1 MPGEALYILTCTD
14 VTRNTVSN
22 DAALTAVFK
31 FSKYWK
37 ICLLVVHAGPYV
49 RYGPN
54 RLLIDTNTAAN
65 GNTSPFLEATF
76 FVCPLTRLSDRKSGT
91 DINSHKA
98 NTIKSKA
105 YQALVHSAPNTLTIR
120 DKSDHSRRRRILSL
134 AFSEAKIQSYENI
147 LLRHINNFCSAIGT
161 RDDKT
166 SPDSSRDMAL
176 YSKSD
181 PLPPVERI
189 RKV

>member
-1 MPGEALYILTCTD
+1 M
-14 VTRNTVSN
+14 
-22 DAALTAVFK
+22 
-31 FSKYWK
+31 
-37 ICLLVVHAGPYV
+37 
-49 RYGPN
+49 
-54 RLLIDTNTAAN
+54 
-65 GNTSPFLEATF
+65 
-76 FVCPLTRLSDRKSGT
+76 RLSDRRAGT

-147 LLRHINNFCSAIGT
+147 LLRHINNFCSVLGAH
-161 RDDKT
+161 DDET

-176 YSKSD
+176 YSK
-181 PLPPVERI
+181 
-189 RKV
+189 